1 MKLYNSDDRLKFGLK
16 RARKK
21 APLLQKELVEKLNE
35 LDDEKMHV
43 ILKTVQNWEQGVS
56 KPNLDT
62 LLKLC
67 DFYHC
72 DLDYLVGRIDE
83 KTHDLQ
89 FICDYTGL
97 SAESINLLHEWH
109 TSSDN
114 RKLWSG
120 YLNTIMN
127 DNRFYELMTE
137 INDLMGSAK
146 FEGYAEM
153 KGFPEDAIQE
163 IDIQKI
169 RLWNIE
175 HIFTNIL
182 NEMSYDHRM
191 NIIAKLKEGE

>member
-1 MKLYNSDDRLKFGLK
+1 MGNVLRNFD
-16 RARKK
+16 KK
-21 APLLQKELVEKLNE
+21 SLGTRIKELRKQHGFKTQDKFAESFNVSKE
-35 LDDEKMHV
+35 
-43 ILKTVQNWEQGVS
+43 TVQNWEQGRFCPEVPS
-56 KPNLDT
+56 LYD
-62 LLKLC
+62 LADYFDC
-67 DFYHC
+67 DI
-72 DLDYLVGRIDE
+72 DYLVGRIDE

-137 INDLMGSAK
+137 INALMASSK

-163 IDIQKI
+163 IDVQKM

-175 HIFTNIL
+175 HIFTNIMD
-182 NEMSYDHRM
+182 EMSNGHRM
-191 NIIAKLKEGE
+191 NIIAKLKEGK